1 MEKKV
6 EPVRV
11 ILIMLLMALSPS
23 ARSQQVAM
31 DKAKQEVKAEMERFY
46 DKMRAIDLSWMDI
59 LSDDATA
66 VHNGEFMAH
75 EPFVTAE
82 RNFFNSLAKL
92 EITLL
97 TEPVYYV
104 LGPDAVLV
112 TQKHSVTSTTKQ
124 GVVDK
129 DWRQFLTFVWHRRN
143 GAWKLVFS
151 HFDSAK

>member
-1 MEKKV
+1 
-6 EPVRV
+6 
-11 ILIMLLMALSPS
+11 MLMTFLFLCGWTHASSQSKFSP
-23 ARSQQVAM
+23 
-31 DKAKQEVKAEMERFY
+31 DEAKQEVKAEMEKFY
-46 DKMRAIDLSWMDI
+46 NKMRSVDLSWMDI

-66 VHNGEFMAH
+66 VHNGEFLAH
-75 EPFVTAE
+75 DTFLTAE

-97 TEPVYYV
+97 TEPLYYV

-112 TQKHSVTSTTKQ
+112 TQKHSVTSTTRQ
-124 GVVDK
+124 GVTNS

-143 GAWKLVFS
+143 GQWKLVFS